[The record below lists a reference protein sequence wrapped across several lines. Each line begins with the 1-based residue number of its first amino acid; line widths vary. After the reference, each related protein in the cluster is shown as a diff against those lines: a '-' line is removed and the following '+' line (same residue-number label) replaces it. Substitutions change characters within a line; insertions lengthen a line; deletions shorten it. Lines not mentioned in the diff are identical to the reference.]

1 MRTALR
7 LATLA
12 LALGLAPAARAEV
25 KLGFVDIQRA
35 LKETGEGKAASAV
48 LNSEFSERGKALEAK
63 EKELIGVRDEL
74 QKQAALL
81 TPEVRAKKIQEF
93 QEKAGAHDEAK
104 FKLQQEATSRER
116 ALVRPLADKMLS
128 LLRELAQSKG
138 YTMIFDHDPTG
149 DRDRSGI
156 LYAPA
161 AMDLTNEL
169 IREYDAKYPA
179 AKKADAAPATPAAGK
194 K

>member
-12 LALGLAPAARAEV
+12 LVLAVAPAARAEV
-25 KLGFVDIQRA
+25 KLGYVDIQRA
-35 LKETGEGKAASAV
+35 LKETGEGKAASAA
-48 LNSEFSERGKALEAK
+48 LASEFGERGKALEAK

-81 TPEVRAKKIQEF
+81 TPEIRAKKVAEF

-104 FKLQQEATSRER
+104 FKLQQEATGRER

-128 LLRELAQSKG
+128 LLREMAQADG

-156 LYAPA
+156 LYAPTA
-161 AMDLTNEL
+161 LDLTNEL
-169 IREYDAKYPA
+169 IRKFDAKYPA
-179 AKKADAAPATPAAGK
+179 AKPAAPAPAAGK